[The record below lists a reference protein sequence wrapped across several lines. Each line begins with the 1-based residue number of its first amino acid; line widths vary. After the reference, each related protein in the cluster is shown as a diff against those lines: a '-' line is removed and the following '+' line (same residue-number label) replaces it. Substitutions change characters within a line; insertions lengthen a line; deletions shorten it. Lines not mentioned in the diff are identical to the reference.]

1 MLTSLS
7 FVSCQSKTR
16 SNLEQRKVSDD
27 DWMEKRKKGIPSSCV
42 QAHRSKKCFEKGIF
56 SDNCRQQQQQ
66 QNGGGL
72 CVEREWSAYVRCVCV
87 RVW

>member
-27 DWMEKRKKGIPSSCV
+27 DWMEKRKKAKGIPSSCV
-42 QAHRSKKCFEKGIF
+42 QAHRSKKKASKKGF
-56 SDNCRQQQQQ
+56 SFSQTIAGSSSSRMVVACVLKE
-66 QNGGGL
+66 NGL
-72 CVEREWSAYVRCVCV
+72 RM
-87 RVW
+87 